1 MLLRFCHLSLQE
13 ECQLYLSDVPEGL
26 CLLVGFAQ
34 ELESMTVAVEKVSV
48 AGDLQECCFG
58 FA

>member
-1 MLLRFCHLSLQE
+1 M
-13 ECQLYLSDVPEGL
+13 PEGL

-34 ELESMTVAVEKVSV
+34 ELESMTVAVEKASV